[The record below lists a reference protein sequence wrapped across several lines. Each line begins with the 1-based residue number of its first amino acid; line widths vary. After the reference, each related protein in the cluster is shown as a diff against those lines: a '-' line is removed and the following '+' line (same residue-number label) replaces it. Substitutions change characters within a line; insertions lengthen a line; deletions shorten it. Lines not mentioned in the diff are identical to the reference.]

1 MERVRVTIDGNEYSL
16 TSENAELL
24 NKAVVVVDNE
34 IKNTKEKYKN
44 KLSNE
49 TIIVLASLNV
59 TENLLEKE
67 MILANKNKSI
77 NNKLNSLVQQ
87 LENILN

>member
-67 MILANKNKSI
+67 MILANKDKSI